1 LGGRPRAGTEE
12 AGRIVLRRKRSPTDG
27 GPSAPET
34 GVQRVDHEALLL
46 AATGILQEQGLL
58 ALTAPALAARLRVPE
73 HGLVVDLDALVAE
86 AYRGLGVEEL
96 ASVRRI
102 VLANPSPVEQM
113 RALLKWLAT
122 PPEDSDA
129 IRLEAWVLSRHNPA
143 LRSAVQDGEAAWHGL
158 VAAVI
163 RRGARSGDFP
173 PADAEDVA
181 AHVISLIDGINAYQ
195 LIGYRSDFDRM
206 RLLTRVLRAELGL
219 AWGSELEDALG

>member
-1 LGGRPRAGTEE
+1 M
-12 AGRIVLRRKRSPTDG
+12 DG
-27 GPSAPET
+27 GPPTPES
-34 GVQRVDHEALLL
+34 GVRRVDRSAALL
-46 AATGILQEQGLL
+46 AAAEILKEHGLL
-58 ALTAPALAARLRVPE
+58 ALTAPALASRLRVPE
-73 HGLVVDLDALVAE
+73 REVAPDLDALVAE

-129 IRLEAWVLSRHNPA
+129 IRLEAWVLSRRNPA
-143 LRSAVQDGEAAWHGL
+143 LRTAVQESEAAWHGL

-173 PADAEDVA
+173 AADADDVA
-181 AHVISLIDGINAYQ
+181 AHVIALVDGINNYE
-195 LIGYRSDFDRM
+195 LIGYRSDIDRM
-206 RLLTRVLRAELGL
+206 RVLTRVLRAELGL